1 MTCSG
6 AENVATNGVVK
17 PSAAPIH
24 ARMSAYA
31 KRLALLLGCA
41 GLIASAFT
49 AVGSA
54 LAGEGRSSLGL
65 PARFKELPFSLMSL
79 SIGAP
84 NSGRQL
90 RAKRLRDTS
99 SLKIKTNSKGR
110 TYGHPGLVL
119 MLQRSAKDVA
129 SASPAS
135 VMVVG
140 DLSSEEGGTL
150 SGHRSH
156 QSGRDA
162 DVGFYLRDAKG
173 RQVVL
178 DHFVQIDRDGRV
190 LGEKN
195 LYFDDNRNWLLVRS
209 WLRDKRAGISHVFV
223 ASHVRARILEF
234 ARSSKARSRH
244 YDAAAALLHQP
255 SNAAKHDDHFHV
267 RIECPKDQS
276 EICVREAVSD

>member
-1 MTCSG
+1 VRFRLVPTPKRHR
-6 AENVATNGVVK
+6 VVQ
-17 PSAAPIH
+17 
-24 ARMSAYA
+24 
-31 KRLALLLGCA
+31 ALL
-41 GLIASAFT
+41 
-49 AVGSA
+49 AVGLS
-54 LAGEGRSSLGL
+54 SSLADADSL
-65 PARFKELPFSLMSL
+65 PARYTERPFSVMSL

-84 NSGRQL
+84 NNGWQV
-90 RAKRLRDTS
+90 RAKRLRSTS
-99 SLKIKTNSKGR
+99 SLKIKSNSAGR
-110 TYGHPGLVL
+110 SYGHPALVL

-135 VMVVG
+135 IMLVG
-140 DLSSEEGGTL
+140 DLSAEDGGQI

-178 DHFVQIDRDGRV
+178 DHFVQIDRDGKV

-195 LYFDDNRNWLLVRS
+195 LYFDDMRNWLLVRS

-234 ARSSKARSRH
+234 ARANKARSRH

-255 SNAAKHDDHFHV
+255 SNAAAHDDHFHV
-267 RIECPKDQS
+267 RIECPEEQS
-276 EICVREAVSD
+276 DICVKEAVSD

>member
-1 MTCSG
+1 VS
-6 AENVATNGVVK
+6 
-17 PSAAPIH
+17 PAARFRIRPWP
-24 ARMSAYA
+24 ARWEVT
-31 KRLALLLGCA
+31 LLLGV
-41 GLIASAFT
+41 
-49 AVGSA
+49 AVGALLPAGSA
-54 LAGEGRSSLGL
+54 GMARAGESSSTAGL
-65 PARFKELPFSLMSL
+65 PARFKEPPFSLMSL

-84 NSGRQL
+84 NEGRQL
-90 RAKRLRDTS
+90 RAKRLRATN

-110 TYGHPGLVL
+110 SYGHPALVL

-140 DLSSEEGGTL
+140 DLSLENGGTI

-162 DVGFYLRDAKG
+162 DVGFYLRDDKG

-178 DHFVQIDRDGRV
+178 DRFVQIDRQGRV

-195 LYFDDNRNWLLVRS
+195 VYFDDNRNWLLVRS

-255 SNAAKHDDHFHV
+255 SNSASHDDHFHV
-267 RIECPKDQS
+267 RIDCPKKQS